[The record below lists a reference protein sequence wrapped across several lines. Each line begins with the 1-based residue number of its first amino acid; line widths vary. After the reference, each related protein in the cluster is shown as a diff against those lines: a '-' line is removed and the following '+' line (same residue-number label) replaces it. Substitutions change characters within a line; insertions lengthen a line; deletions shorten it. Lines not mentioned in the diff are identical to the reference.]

1 MAQRSVHPV
10 VATLIDAVGAH
21 DLERVSPDAL
31 LDSRVAA
38 TPVDD
43 VLDIADAHRVAPA
56 LARYL
61 SALDGVP
68 EPLLEALLPQR
79 TQQRLRHLTT
89 LADLGPLAQALDSAR
104 ICWVV
109 LKGPV
114 AATALW
120 PSPDMRGYLDL
131 DVLVE
136 PARFAETID
145 ILRDLGA
152 EQVDLNWGLALRQMR
167 AELTF
172 VLPHG
177 TILDLHWHPVN
188 EASVRGVLDWPVDDL
203 LGRRRLVTIGSLEA
217 PTLDPVDTLLHMA
230 YHAGHSGAHRVLWL
244 KDVECAWAAVDDPD
258 EVVRRAEAA
267 RLDVLVRAV
276 LDRTALVL
284 GTDRCPP
291 ISWRSRRGA
300 LWRRLLRAYDARG
313 EVPPVGVDGRT
324 HRSLFTSTRTSTARS
339 VGSLVAAGAGHVWY
353 RRDAGSGQVWYRRAD
368 PDAYVNPLHVADD
381 DEQARTDY
389 LAAVAEQGGTRS
401 GARSAHR
408 TGPGAGTGGPNG

>member
-1 MAQRSVHPV
+1 MAQRSMHPV
-10 VATLIDAVGAH
+10 VATLVDAVGAH
-21 DLERVSPDAL
+21 DLDL
-31 LDSRVAA
+31 LPPAGVLDPRVADM
-38 TPVDD
+38 PVDE
-43 VLDIADAHRVAPA
+43 VLDIADAHRVTPA

-61 SALDGVP
+61 SVLPGVP
-68 EPLLEALLPQR
+68 EPLLDALQPERTEQR
-79 TQQRLRHLTT
+79 IRHLTT
-89 LADLGPLAQALDSAR
+89 LADLAPLAQALDSAQIR
-104 ICWVV
+104 WLV

-131 DVLVE
+131 DVLVD
-136 PARFAETID
+136 PVRFADTIE
-145 ILRDLGA
+145 ILLDLGA

-188 EASVRGVLDWPVDDL
+188 EAPMRGLLGWPVEGL
-203 LGRRRLVTIGSLEA
+203 LERRRTVGIGSLEA

-244 KDVECAWAAVDDPD
+244 KDVECAWAGVADTD
-258 EVVRRAEAA
+258 EVVRRAEAV

-284 GTDRCPP
+284 GTDRVPTIP
-291 ISWRSRRGA
+291 WRSRRGG
-300 LWRRLLRAYDARG
+300 LWRRALRAYDART

-339 VGSLVAAGAGHVWY
+339 LGSLLAASAGHVWY
-353 RRDAGSGQVWYRRAD
+353 RRGEGSGLVWYRRAD
-368 PDAYVNPLHVADD
+368 PDDYVNPLHVADED
-381 DEQARTDY
+381 ARARARY
-389 LAAVAEQGGTRS
+389 LAAVTREAE
-401 GARSAHR
+401 
-408 TGPGAGTGGPNG
+408 GAGEALTGGSGPAAR

>member
-10 VATLIDAVGAH
+10 VATLIDAVEAH
-21 DLERVSPDAL
+21 DLDLLPSDAV
-31 LDSRVAA
+31 LDPRVAA
-38 TPVDD
+38 MPVDD
-43 VLDIADAHRVAPA
+43 VLDIADAHRVTPA

-61 SALDGVP
+61 SVLPGVP
-68 EPLLEALLPQR
+68 EPLLDALQPERTEQR
-79 TQQRLRHLTT
+79 IRHLTT
-89 LADLGPLAQALDSAR
+89 LADLAPLALALDSAR
-104 ICWVV
+104 IRWLV

-114 AATALW
+114 AATVLW

-131 DVLVE
+131 DVLVD
-136 PARFAETID
+136 PARFADTIE
-145 ILRDLGA
+145 ILLDLGA

-188 EASVRGVLDWPVDDL
+188 EAPMRGLLGWPVDGL
-203 LGRRRLVTIGSLEA
+203 LERRRPVSIGSLEA

-244 KDVECAWAAVDDPD
+244 KDVECAWAALTDTD

-276 LDRTALVL
+276 LDRAALVL

-291 ISWRSRRGA
+291 IEWRSRRGG
-300 LWRRLLRAYDARG
+300 LWRRLLRTYDART
-313 EVPPVGVDGRT
+313 EVPPVAVDGRT
-324 HRSLFTSTRTSTARS
+324 HRSLFTSTRTSSASS
-339 VGSLVAAGAGHVWY
+339 VGSLLAAGAGHVWY
-353 RRDAGSGQVWYRRAD
+353 RRDAGSGQVWYRRTD
-368 PDAYVNPLHVADD
+368 PDEYVNPLHVADD
-381 DEQARTDY
+381 DERARTEY
-389 LAAVAEQGGTRS
+389 LAAVAEQGGSPGGPHRVRDS
-401 GARSAHR
+401 AR
-408 TGPGAGTGGPNG
+408 GAGRDHPNG